1 MKNYELIQRLCEAPA
16 DAEVLVNVV
25 ADGMDY
31 EFEDRDGVM
40 RTIGIDFDKDVDIC
54 DAMERTINGKKVI
67 VIDLFAL

>member
-31 EFEDRDGVM
+31 EFEDRDGGI
-40 RTIGIDFDKDVDIC
+40 RTIGIDFDKNVEVC
-54 DAMERTINGKKVI
+54 DAMERTINGEKVM

>member
-31 EFEDRDGVM
+31 DFEDRDGSM
-40 RTIGIDFDKDVDIC
+40 RTVGVDFDKNVGVC
-54 DAMERTINGKKVI
+54 DAFEKTINGEKKM
-67 VIDLFAL
+67 VIDLFVL

>member
-31 EFEDRDGVM
+31 EFEDRDGSM
-40 RTIGIDFDKDVDIC
+40 RTIGVDFDKEVQIC
-54 DAMERTINGKKVI
+54 DAMERTVNGEKVM
-67 VIDLFAL
+67 VIDLHV